1 MRILLGAD
9 FHLGA
14 RLNFLGSRAAAR
26 RDDLNRAFAR
36 FVDVALEP
44 ARSIDLVLLLGD
56 IFDGHAPP
64 AELVDHVAVQ
74 VERLLAAGLPVAAIP
89 GTHDGYGYPDSV
101 YRSGRWPSGVHLL
114 ATPTLSRRTLTAGG
128 ETVHLYGLAYDPIR
142 TPADPLAGL
151 QRDRDIEGGRH
162 VAMVHGSLPAGP
174 EWEFRRR
181 DLPIP
186 TADLAAS
193 GLDLL
198 AMGHYH
204 NFMEKRFGST
214 LVVYPGTL
222 EGLKFSETGVR
233 SFSIATL
240 DDSGA
245 RIERVPYPGRE
256 MIETTIDLDRIGSEV
271 GALEEKIRSL
281 AGGDRIVRVVLTGRV
296 ASNFQSD
303 GLARKLAAEFF
314 HLVIDDRTLKIDE
327 RWAARLAGERTIR
340 GFFVRKM
347 QERIGAAPESE
358 RPVLEMALRAGLAE
372 FGATE
377 AAGHGD

>member
-14 RLNFLGSRAAAR
+14 RLNLLGSRAAAR
-26 RDDLNRAFAR
+26 RDDLNRAFTR
-36 FVDVALEP
+36 FVDFALEP

-56 IFDGHAPP
+56 IFDRHAPP

-74 VERLLAAGLPVAAIP
+74 LERLLVTGLPVAAIP

-101 YRSGRWPSGVHLL
+101 YRSDHWPAGVHLITSP
-114 ATPTLSRRTLTAGG
+114 ALSRHTLTAGG

-151 QRDRDIEGGRH
+151 QRDRDVEGGRH
-162 VAMVHGSLPAGP
+162 IAMIHGSLPASP
-174 EWEFRRR
+174 EWEYRRR
-181 DLPIP
+181 DLPVP
-186 TADLAAS
+186 TADLTAS

-222 EGLKFSETGVR
+222 EGLKFSESGVR
-233 SFSIATL
+233 SFSVVTL
-240 DDSGA
+240 DDAGA
-245 RIERVPYPGRE
+245 RVDRVPYPGRE
-256 MIETTIDLDRIGSEV
+256 IVETTIDVDRIGSDA
-271 GALEEKIRSL
+271 GTLEEKIRAL
-281 AGGDRIVRVVLTGRV
+281 AGRDRIARIVLTGRV
-296 ASNFQSD
+296 AANFQAD
-303 GLARKLAAEFF
+303 GLARKLAGDFF
-314 HLVIDDRTLKIDE
+314 HLAVDDRTLKIDE

-340 GFFVRKM
+340 GSFVRKM
-347 QERIGAAPESE
+347 QERIEAATEAD

-377 AAGHGD
+377 ASHGD